1 MLTNIVSS
9 LLLVASWEHHSFD
22 GKLMAN
28 GQRYNPNALI
38 AASWEFPLN
47 SFVRVEDLHNHLSVV
62 VEITDRPNERFRGKR
77 IDLSPAAF
85 EKLNSIALGVC
96 AVSVQ
101 PVKKK

>member
-1 MLTNIVSS
+1 MTNAVLC

>member
-1 MLTNIVSS
+1 MTNAVLC

-28 GQRYNPNALI
+28 GQRYNPQALV
-38 AASWEFPLN
+38 AASWEFQTNTL
-47 SFVRVEDLHNHLSVV
+47 VRVTDIHNGCSVV
-62 VEITDRPNERFRGKR
+62 VMVTDRPNERFRGKR
-77 IDLSPAAF
+77 IDLSTAAF
-85 EKLNSIALGVC
+85 EKLNSLALGVC